1 MKRQRWQVNSE
12 GHPENTGVLNKSADF
27 LGSESGSPESGGES
41 FVDSGRTPKRFYPD
55 YLLEI
60 LFFAFII
67 IELNVVL
74 ALLFPPSIGRGI
86 NFISPYQPRPEWYYL
101 WLFGLL
107 RYFYGGLA
115 VVGGVII
122 PFLAIVSL
130 FLIPWIDKRLGRVS
144 ATIIIVILLLFFI
157 GSVFLV

>member
-1 MKRQRWQVNSE
+1 MKQQRWQVNSE
-12 GHPENTGVLNKSADF
+12 GHPEKS
-27 LGSESGSPESGGES
+27 
-41 FVDSGRTPKRFYPD
+41 VDSGRTPKRFYPD

-60 LFFAFII
+60 LFFVFII
-67 IELNVVL
+67 IELDVVL
-74 ALLFPPSIGRGI
+74 ALLFPPSIGREI

-107 RYFYGGLA
+107 RYFYGGFA
-115 VVGGVII
+115 VVGGIII
-122 PFLAIVSL
+122 PLLAIVSL

-144 ATIIIVILLLFFI
+144 ATIIIVILLLFFA